1 LADLSFDPRIND
13 SINRLLPFAH
23 ADGVNALKRVPLRI
37 NQDLVPLVAKFAV
50 ELMRPD
56 VKKIVGG
63 VMEMGPHGKKMRIDY
78 DVVAGPDDKKLKADR
93 RTVRTDLRDAHWC
106 GEEEFYLDYNCD
118 KRGRLYAI
126 QHLNYAREDHCRSLF
141 QFARPAPLT
150 ADGKDGKEAMQW
162 LEIHAANCWGEDK
175 KPWRDRVRWSNENAD
190 LIERVATDPK
200 GTFEH
205 WRNADKPFAFVAS
218 CMELSRARKN
228 LEGFE
233 THLPIGF
240 DGTANGL
247 QHLVLL
253 SFDRRSHNLA
263 TERDWEAARLV
274 NLVDGDEPQDVY
286 LVVTRRVMELLE
298 AEDSRLF
305 SKRKGRVYP
314 RGERGWEAL
323 DRDWN
328 SIGFFPD
335 KESAIA
341 VVARLPKPE
350 GKSKRD
356 AWCFEFWRNQLSE
369 IDEREK
375 RKLLKTPVM
384 TFPYS
389 STVGGMAEEMVD
401 VYSDLSEL
409 NEPEDEAAIFLAK
422 AVRLACQDILP
433 GPTRIMKYI
442 RKLALHRYHQGEDE
456 FLEWI
461 SPTGFPFVNMYHKP
475 KFVKLDLTGGVRS
488 RYKVADGASP
498 IRRKEKMLNA
508 ASPNYIQSLDAAH
521 LIRTVLTA
529 NREGIHD
536 ILTVHDSYSCLAPFA
551 RPFGQ
556 IIRREMAILH
566 AIDPLRA
573 LSKAN
578 GDPLPL
584 PQRGNIDPLSAQSTE
599 YSFM

>member
-1 LADLSFDPRIND
+1 LADPAFYND
-13 SINRLLPFAH
+13 DANRLLPFAH
-23 ADGVNALKRVPLRI
+23 ADGVNALKAVPLRI
-37 NQDLVPLVAKFAV
+37 NQALLPLVDKFAV
-50 ELMRPD
+50 SVMRGD
-56 VKKIVGG
+56 VKKLVDG
-63 VMEMGPHGKKMRIDY
+63 R
-78 DVVAGPDDKKLKADR
+78 VVIGPDAKKLKADH
-93 RTVRTDLRDAHWC
+93 RTVKDDLRDARWC
-106 GEEEFYLDYNCD
+106 DNETFYLDYNCD
-118 KRGRLYAI
+118 KRGRLNAL
-126 QHLNYAREDHCRSLF
+126 QRLNYTREDHVRALF
-141 QFARPAPLT
+141 EFARGAPLT
-150 ADGKDGKEAMQW
+150 ADGKGGVEALRW
-162 LEIHAANCWGEDK
+162 LEIHCANSYGDVHRPTGFSIDK
-175 KPWRDRVRWSNENAD
+175 RPWHDRVVWAKDNSD
-190 LIERVATDPK
+190 LIERVAADPK
-200 GTFEH
+200 GSFER
-205 WRNADKPFAFVAS
+205 WRKADKPFAFVAS

-228 LEGFE
+228 PEGFE

-263 TERDWEAARLV
+263 TEREWEAARLV

-298 AEDSRLF
+298 AEDARLF

-328 SIGFFPD
+328 SIGFFSD

-341 VVARLPKPE
+341 AVARLPKPE

-369 IDEREK
+369 MDEREK

-409 NEPEDEAAIFLAK
+409 NEPEDDAAIFLAK

-442 RKLALHRYHQGEDE
+442 RKLALHRYHEGEDE

-521 LIRTVLTA
+521 LIRTVLAA
-529 NREGIHD
+529 NREGIRD

-551 RPFGQ
+551 RPFGL
-556 IIRREMAILH
+556 IIRQEMAILH
-566 AIDPLRA
+566 AMDALAALR
-573 LSKAN
+573 KAN
-578 GDPLPL
+578 VSDPNLLPL
-584 PQRGNIDPLSAQSTE
+584 PQRGNIDPLGLQNAE
-599 YSFM
+599 YPFM

>member
-1 LADLSFDPRIND
+1 
-13 SINRLLPFAH
+13 
-23 ADGVNALKRVPLRI
+23 
-37 NQDLVPLVAKFAV
+37 
-50 ELMRPD
+50 MRGD
-56 VKKIVGG
+56 VKKLVDG
-63 VMEMGPHGKKMRIDY
+63 R
-78 DVVAGPDDKKLKADR
+78 VVIGPDAKKLKADR
-93 RTVRTDLRDAHWC
+93 RTVKDDLRDARWC
-106 GEEEFYLDYNCD
+106 GKETFYLDYNCD
-118 KRGRLYAI
+118 KRGRLNAL
-126 QHLNYAREDHCRSLF
+126 QRLNYTREDHVRALF
-141 QFARPAPLT
+141 EFARPAPLT
-150 ADGKDGKEAMQW
+150 ADGADGTEAMHW

-228 LEGFE
+228 PEGFE

-328 SIGFFPD
+328 SIGFFSD

-409 NEPEDEAAIFLAK
+409 NEPEDDAAIFLAK

-442 RKLALHRYHQGEDE
+442 RRLALHRYHQGEDE

-475 KFVKLDLTGGVRS
+475 KFVKLDLTGDVRS

-498 IRRKEKMLNA
+498 IRRKDK
-508 ASPNYIQSLDAAH
+508 DAQCGVA
-521 LIRTVLTA
+521 
-529 NREGIHD
+529 
-536 ILTVHDSYSCLAPFA
+536 
-551 RPFGQ
+551 
-556 IIRREMAILH
+556 
-566 AIDPLRA
+566 
-573 LSKAN
+573 
-578 GDPLPL
+578 
-584 PQRGNIDPLSAQSTE
+584 
-599 YSFM
+599 